1 MKRKKK
7 LGDYLGKKKVKAKMG
22 KMKGKIVEPSKR
34 LQFGDVVSAADPKVG
49 AKLTGR
55 KDDDKVRKAL
65 ASGELPTNKG
75 KKKDTRPVV
84 GKDVGRPTNQGT
96 PKPAPKPKKKEV
108 SPREKKQNQAQ
119 GSGGKDRAGN
129 VKTNNDRKPDNRT
142 GKSGSNARRKNE
154 SSDAFFFIGPKKPGE
169 PSKRKID
176 SPSQRR
182 ADEFVMTPDNK
193 KHFPVE
199 PKKPRKPDGF
209 DYDPNK
215 KKTLPVKPKPI
226 KKPAPAPKPVPRKGV
241 KPVPGGG
248 SKPAPSIKIDNRN
261 TNINN
266 NSQSQSQSQ
275 KQETGSKMK
284 DRRSKVDRIKDR
296 AAKRVDRI
304 EGRKERRA
312 ERRKKIGAAKSKVVG
327 AIDNARGKMARRR
340 EAVKG
345 AKSEAREQIKK
356 ARGKAKK
363 GMMKYKPGGFKPDFL
378 DMDKDGNRNE
388 PMKKA
393 LKDRR
398 GKGGYG
404 KKKR

>member
-22 KMKGKIVEPSKR
+22 KMKGKIVESSKR

-142 GKSGSNARRKNE
+142 GKSGSNARRKND
-154 SSDAFFFIGPKKPGE
+154 SSPE
-169 PSKRKID
+169 RRRKID
-176 SPSQRR
+176 SPSQRI
-182 ADEFVMTPDNK
+182 ADEFVVTPDNK

-199 PKKPRKPDGF
+199 PKKPRKPDG
-209 DYDPNK
+209 
-215 KKTLPVKPKPI
+215 KKTLPVKPKPT
-226 KKPAPAPKPVPRKGV
+226 PKPVPGRDA
-241 KPVPGGG
+241 KPLPGG
-248 SKPAPSIKIDNRN
+248 SSRPAPSIRIDNRN
-261 TNINN
+261 TNNNTNVNN

-275 KQETGSKMK
+275 KQESGSKMK

-296 AAKRVDRI
+296 ASKRVDRI

-404 KKKR
+404 KKKKR